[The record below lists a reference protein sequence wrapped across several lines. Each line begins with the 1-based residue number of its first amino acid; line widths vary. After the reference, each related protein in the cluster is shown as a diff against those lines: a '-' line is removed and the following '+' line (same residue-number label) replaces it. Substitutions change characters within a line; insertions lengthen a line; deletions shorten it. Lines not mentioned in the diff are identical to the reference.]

1 MHRTQTNPI
10 IWILIIG
17 HDPLNSSRRVK
28 AVSSS
33 TRESASKIGEKKKK
47 HKNKRGPDGNLRYKL
62 SRPQFHNS
70 GIVQKAI
77 SGSPRPSRLSALTK
91 ASLQKKQKIP
101 LPCQACLARRARF
114 KAAVKS
120 SPLLFPSLH
129 RPYYLSRFP
138 PLIYF
143 GISWLALP
151 VPSHP
156 ARHNPKP
163 PPAAPHRP
171 PPRST
176 PRAGDSRPCASP
188 PLPTPAPR
196 AAPTLPPPHR
206 AQGRTR
212 PPAPGSGPSGE
223 PGSPRGSG
231 RARPQTAPERPPPQ
245 GPPQTLGPLQPA
257 PLSPRPAPHAP
268 PGPSAARGAPGA
280 PRGPRV
286 DPPGPAPPPSAL
298 AGGEWGSPD
307 LPVITFY
314 AILDPLVNVPTK
326 HCGKALPRPPPG
338 PAGSGGR
345 RRAAGRARPGRG
357 EAGRVWYRGCP
368 PHLGDT
374 GWGRAAGVRAVA
386 AALPSLLTAVRGGT
400 AGRMG
405 AGRRFLLFFGGLFFL
420 FWFVFWP
427 GLGALFLPP
436 PVSRESC
443 RCLHTLAAELPR
455 PTGPGG
461 AALRCPPARGELRA
475 RPAEP
480 PEPSRLG
487 LPFSFLCL
495 FTAIALKRVKN
506 WIPAEGLRFR

>member
-176 PRAGDSRPCASP
+176 HAGGGC
-188 PLPTPAPR
+188 
-196 AAPTLPPPHR
+196 HR
-206 AQGRTR
+206 
-212 PPAPGSGPSGE
+212 
-223 PGSPRGSG
+223 
-231 RARPQTAPERPPPQ
+231 
-245 GPPQTLGPLQPA
+245 
-257 PLSPRPAPHAP
+257 
-268 PGPSAARGAPGA
+268 
-280 PRGPRV
+280 
-286 DPPGPAPPPSAL
+286 L
-298 AGGEWGSPD
+298 AGGGVQPAAAFS
-307 LPVITFY
+307 
-314 AILDPLVNVPTK
+314 VPIY
-326 HCGKALPRPPPG
+326 PR
-338 PAGSGGR
+338 R
-345 RRAAGRARPGRG
+345 NRP
-357 EAGRVWYRGCP
+357 E
-368 PHLGDT
+368 
-374 GWGRAAGVRAVA
+374 AVA
-386 AALPSLLTAVRGGT
+386 A
-400 AGRMG
+400 
-405 AGRRFLLFFGGLFFL
+405 
-420 FWFVFWP
+420 
-427 GLGALFLPP
+427 PP
-436 PVSRESC
+436 
-443 RCLHTLAAELPR
+443 
-455 PTGPGG
+455 
-461 AALRCPPARGELRA
+461 PPARGLGILGAAPLTPSRRPPRHPGLFHRA
-475 RPAEP
+475 PGPAARAVP
-480 PEPSRLG
+480 VPRSPAAPRDPSSTHRLVPSRLPPPCRPMARRH
-487 LPFSFLCL
+487 L
-495 FTAIALKRVKN
+495 A
-506 WIPAEGLRFR
+506 

>member
-33 TRESASKIGEKKKK
+33 TRESASKIGEKR
-47 HKNKRGPDGNLRYKL
+47 KNTKTKGGRTATCGTNFPVRSFTTVALYRRRSRDLRGPPG
-62 SRPQFHNS
+62 SAPS
-70 GIVQKAI
+70 QK
-77 SGSPRPSRLSALTK
+77 PPCK
-91 ASLQKKQKIP
+91 KKQKIP

-443 RCLHTLAAELPR
+443 RCLHTLAAAAKADRSRRGGPQVPACARRAAR
-455 PTGPGG
+455 PPGG
-461 AALRCPPARGELRA
+461 APRA
-475 RPAEP
+475 EQVG
-480 PEPSRLG
+480 PSL
-487 LPFSFLCL
+487 L
-495 FTAIALKRVKN
+495 FPLFVYSYRS
-506 WIPAEGLRFR
+506 